1 MDNIMPISATSPT
14 DPKGI
19 IVYPHFFSPQNEFA
33 PQSLSWFI
41 DQDQHSIIY

>member
-1 MDNIMPISATSPT
+1 MPISATSLA
-14 DPKGI
+14 DPMGK
-19 IVYPHFFSPQNEFA
+19 IVNPHFFSPQNEFA